1 MIQDFVYMMKACRDR
16 NPERAALMTDFL
28 RGKVFGHALA
38 RTLLELCEPMD
49 HARCSIDAK
58 CDWTKDRPVIYDWL
72 RQMYAIP
79 APSAETLAGHL
90 SPSSG
95 LVPVTTSVSSIT
107 SSSSSSSSIAATPT
121 ADSTLISAPV
131 ARAAASS
138 SGAGAGGGGGT
149 S

>member
-1 MIQDFVYMMKACRDR
+1 MMKACRDR